1 MGQEWA
7 EHSFD
12 YPLRRVG
19 FEKVSEAGTH
29 LDKPE
34 GTVKYPCFIRKHKSE

>member
-1 MGQEWA
+1 MGQEWV

-12 YPLRRVG
+12 YPLGRVG

-29 LDKPE
+29 LDNPG
-34 GTVKYPCFIRKHKSE
+34 GTVKYRYFIRKHKNE